1 MVPMAAMNRLLK
13 NRLLQSDLRRRRTVH
28 VLIAP
33 DSFGGTLTARE
44 VAADFASAWNVHR
57 PADTVTQMS
66 LSDGGEGLLDVL
78 RGLSPGAR
86 EDRVEVAG
94 TDSRPLQAPL
104 LWLDDRTVV
113 LESATIC
120 GLPPKD
126 DGPRRPLEATSY
138 GVGQALAHV
147 VAAGAEHVIVGLGGT
162 GVVDGGSGALNGLG
176 LRLRVADGSG
186 LRIGAGDLGNCVS
199 VERGWSEWPENVRLE
214 LLADTDVVLVD
225 AVRRFGAQKGVATE
239 QMPALVDA
247 FSSWGDVLAA
257 SFPDAVDPEAPGTG
271 AAGGLGLA
279 LSGPLGGRLVPG
291 AAWVAGRAGL
301 SDAVAAADLVVTG
314 EGRLDAT
321 TTTGKVVGQ
330 VLAEARSRGA
340 AVAAVVGVSAPGAA
354 VALGL
359 SDDRV
364 VTAPARGPGPAAHA
378 AVREAARTLAHRVAS
393 LHSGPKTS

>member
-1 MVPMAAMNRLLK
+1 MK
-13 NRLLQSDLRRRRTVH
+13 

-44 VAADFASAWNVHR
+44 VAADFASAWRELR
-57 PADTVTQMS
+57 PADTVTQVP

-78 RGLSPGAR
+78 RALSPGAR
-86 EDRVEVAG
+86 EDHVEVAG
-94 TDSRPLQAPL
+94 TDSRPIQAPL

-120 GLPPKD
+120 GLPPRS
-126 DGPRRPLEATSY
+126 DGPRRPMEATSY
-138 GVGQALAHV
+138 GVGQALGHV
-147 VAAGAEHVIVGLGGT
+147 VAAGARHVIVGLGGT

-186 LRIGAGDLGNCVS
+186 LRVGAGDLRNCAAI
-199 VERGWSEWPENVRLE
+199 ERGWSEWPEDVRLE

-225 AVRRFGAQKGVATE
+225 AVRRFGEQKGVTAA
-239 QMPALVDA
+239 QMPELIEA
-247 FSSWGDVLAA
+247 FTAWGEVVSAA
-257 SFPDAVDPEAPGTG
+257 FPGAVDPEVPGTG

-279 LSGPLGGRLVPG
+279 LSGALGGQLVPG
-291 AAWVAGRAGL
+291 AEWVARRAGL
-301 SDAVAAADLVVTG
+301 QDAVAAADLVVTG

-330 VLAEARSRGA
+330 VLAEARARGR

-354 VALGL
+354 AALGL

-378 AVREAARTLAHRVAS
+378 AVQQAARTLAHRVAS
-393 LHSGPKTS
+393 LHSDSEEP

>member
-1 MVPMAAMNRLLK
+1 MK
-13 NRLLQSDLRRRRTVH
+13 

-44 VAADFASAWNVHR
+44 VAADFASAWRELR
-57 PADTVTQMS
+57 PADTVTQVP

-78 RGLSPGAR
+78 RALSPGAR
-86 EDRVEVAG
+86 EDHVEVAG
-94 TDSRPLQAPL
+94 TDSRPIQAPL

-120 GLPPKD
+120 GLPPRS
-126 DGPRRPLEATSY
+126 DGPRRPMEATSY
-138 GVGQALAHV
+138 GVGQALGHV
-147 VAAGAEHVIVGLGGT
+147 VAAGARHVIVGLGGT

-186 LRIGAGDLGNCVS
+186 LRVGAGDLRNCVAI
-199 VERGWSEWPENVRLE
+199 ERGWSEWPEDVRLE

-225 AVRRFGAQKGVATE
+225 AVRRFGEQKGVTAA
-239 QMPALVDA
+239 QMPELIEA
-247 FSSWGDVLAA
+247 FTAWGEVVSAA
-257 SFPDAVDPEAPGTG
+257 FPGAVDPEVPGTG

-279 LSGPLGGRLVPG
+279 LSGALGGQLVPG
-291 AAWVAGRAGL
+291 AEWVARRAGL
-301 SDAVAAADLVVTG
+301 QDAVAAADLVVTG

-330 VLAEARSRGA
+330 VLAEARARGR

-354 VALGL
+354 AALGL

-378 AVREAARTLAHRVAS
+378 AVQQAARTLAHRVAS
-393 LHSGPKTS
+393 LHSASEEP

>member
-1 MVPMAAMNRLLK
+1 MK
-13 NRLLQSDLRRRRTVH
+13 

-44 VAADFASAWNVHR
+44 VAADFASAWRELR
-57 PADTVTQMS
+57 PADTVTQVP

-78 RGLSPGAR
+78 RALSPGAR
-86 EDRVEVAG
+86 EDHVEVAG
-94 TDSRPLQAPL
+94 TDSRPIQAPL

-120 GLPPKD
+120 GLPPRS
-126 DGPRRPLEATSY
+126 DGPRRPMEATSY
-138 GVGQALAHV
+138 GVGQALGHV
-147 VAAGAEHVIVGLGGT
+147 VAAGARHVIVGLGGT

-186 LRIGAGDLGNCVS
+186 LRVGAGDLRNCVAI
-199 VERGWSEWPENVRLE
+199 ERGWSEWPEDVRLE

-225 AVRRFGAQKGVATE
+225 AVRRFGEQKGVTAA
-239 QMPALVDA
+239 QMPELIEA
-247 FSSWGDVLAA
+247 FTAWGEVVSAA
-257 SFPDAVDPEAPGTG
+257 FPGAVDPEVPGTG

-279 LSGPLGGRLVPG
+279 LSGALGGQLVPG
-291 AAWVAGRAGL
+291 AEWVARRAGL
-301 SDAVAAADLVVTG
+301 QDAVAAADLVVTG

-330 VLAEARSRGA
+330 VLAEARARGR

-354 VALGL
+354 AALGL

-378 AVREAARTLAHRVAS
+378 AVQQAARTLAHRVAS
-393 LHSGPKTS
+393 LHSDSEEP

>member
-1 MVPMAAMNRLLK
+1 MK
-13 NRLLQSDLRRRRTVH
+13 

-44 VAADFASAWNVHR
+44 VAADFASAWRELR
-57 PADTVTQMS
+57 PADTVTQVP

-78 RGLSPGAR
+78 RALSPGAR
-86 EDRVEVAG
+86 EDHVEVAG
-94 TDSRPLQAPL
+94 TDSRPIQAPL

-120 GLPPKD
+120 GLPPRS
-126 DGPRRPLEATSY
+126 DGPRRPMEATSY
-138 GVGQALAHV
+138 GVGQALGHV
-147 VAAGAEHVIVGLGGT
+147 VAAGARHVIVGLGGT

-186 LRIGAGDLGNCVS
+186 LRVGAGDLRNCVAI
-199 VERGWSEWPENVRLE
+199 ERGWSEWPEDVRLE

-225 AVRRFGAQKGVATE
+225 AVRRFGEQKGVTAA
-239 QMPALVDA
+239 QMPELIEA
-247 FSSWGDVLAA
+247 FTAWGEVVSAA
-257 SFPDAVDPEAPGTG
+257 FPGAVDPEAPGTG

-279 LSGPLGGRLVPG
+279 LSGALGGQLVPG
-291 AAWVAGRAGL
+291 AEWVARRAGL
-301 SDAVAAADLVVTG
+301 QDAVAAADLVVTG

-330 VLAEARSRGA
+330 VLAEARARGR

-354 VALGL
+354 AALGL

-378 AVREAARTLAHRVAS
+378 AVQQAARTLAHRVAS
-393 LHSGPKTS
+393 LHSDSEEP

>member
-1 MVPMAAMNRLLK
+1 VK
-13 NRLLQSDLRRRRTVH
+13 

-44 VAADFASAWNVHR
+44 VAADFASAWSELR
-57 PADTVTQMS
+57 PADTVTQVA

-78 RGLSPGAR
+78 RALSPGAR

-94 TDSRPLQAPL
+94 TDSRPIQAPL

-120 GLPPKD
+120 GLPPRS
-126 DGPRRPLEATSY
+126 DGPRRPMEATSY
-138 GVGQALAHV
+138 GVGQALGHV
-147 VAAGAEHVIVGLGGT
+147 VAAGARHVIVGLGGT

-186 LRIGAGDLGNCVS
+186 LRVGAGDLRNCVAI
-199 VERGWSEWPENVRLE
+199 ERGWSEWPEDVRLE

-225 AVRRFGAQKGVATE
+225 AVRRFGEQKGVTAA
-239 QMPALVDA
+239 QMPELIEA
-247 FSSWGDVLAA
+247 FTAWGEVVSAA
-257 SFPDAVDPEAPGTG
+257 FPGAVDPEAPGTG

-279 LSGPLGGRLVPG
+279 LSGALGGQLVPG
-291 AAWVAGRAGL
+291 AEWVARRAGL
-301 SDAVAAADLVVTG
+301 QDAVAAADLVVTG

-330 VLAEARSRGA
+330 VLAEARARGR

-354 VALGL
+354 AALGL

-378 AVREAARTLAHRVAS
+378 AVQQAARTLAHRVAS
-393 LHSGPKTS
+393 LHSASEEP